1 MRLPMTPY
9 AQNSVL
15 AGSLDGQQAFM
26 DLLQKTRVPEEPEV
40 SYLDFAGID
49 VATTS
54 FLRES
59 VVAYRNHARS
69 TWRLIYPVCANLEP
83 RVREEFESFLTARGD
98 AFVICSIDAEDCIG
112 DVEIIGKLDG
122 KQGVALRGVLELGE
136 VDAPS
141 LRAHADDHVAP
152 TAWNNRLGALVAK
165 GILIEVGTGR
175 NKRYR
180 PVLEGLCYGTL
191 SDEQRRASP
200 KPGTTA
206 RKHLRSRHCSR
217 GTRSAVHGQ

>member
-1 MRLPMTPY
+1 MRLPMIAY
-9 AQNSVL
+9 AQNEVL
-15 AGSLDGQQAFM
+15 AGSTDGQLAFV
-26 DLLQKTRVPEEPEV
+26 DLLQKTKVPAKPEV
-40 SYLDFAGID
+40 CFLDFSGID

-59 VVAYRNHARS
+59 VVAYRNHTRS
-69 TWRLIYPVCANLEP
+69 TWPSIYPICANLAS

-98 AFVICSIDAEDCIG
+98 AFVICSIDAEESIG
-112 DVEIIGKLDG
+112 SVELIGKVEG

-141 LRAHADDHVAP
+141 LRAHVDEDVAP

-165 GILIEVGTGR
+165 GILIEVGSGR

-180 PVLEGLCYGTL
+180 PVLEGLCYGT
-191 SDEQRRASP
+191 
-200 KPGTTA
+200 
-206 RKHLRSRHCSR
+206 
-217 GTRSAVHGQ
+217 